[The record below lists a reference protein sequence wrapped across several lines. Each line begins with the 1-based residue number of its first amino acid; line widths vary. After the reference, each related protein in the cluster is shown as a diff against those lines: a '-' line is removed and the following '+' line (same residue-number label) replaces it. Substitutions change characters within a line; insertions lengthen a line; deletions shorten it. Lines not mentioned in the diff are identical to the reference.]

1 MASVAVVDS
10 GGTNITSVLFALE
23 RLGAPAK
30 LTADPAEIAAASH
43 VLLPGVGAA
52 GPGMAKLQQKSL
64 IGCLKELRQP
74 MMGVCLGMQL
84 MYERSTEGNVEC
96 LGLLKGEVRRFKDGP
111 DLTVP
116 HMGWNDVTPARS
128 GDALLAGLVP
138 GEQAYYVHSFFAP
151 VTDDTVAIC
160 DYGVPFAAMV
170 HRGNLYG
177 CQFHPERSSAVGK
190 RVLENFLAVA

>member
-10 GGTNITSVLFALE
+10 GGTNINSVLFALQ

-52 GPGMAKLQQKSL
+52 GPGMAKLQHKNL
-64 IGCLKELRQP
+64 IPCLKELRQP

-84 MYERSTEGNVEC
+84 MFERSTEGNVEC
-96 LGLLKGEVRRFKDGP
+96 LGLLKGEVRRFNDGP

-116 HMGWNDVTPARS
+116 HMGWNDVTPARD

-151 VTDDTVAIC
+151 VTDDTVATC

>member
-10 GGTNITSVLFALE
+10 GGTNINSVLFALE

-30 LTADPAEIAAASH
+30 LTADPVEIAAASH

-52 GPGMAKLQQKSL
+52 GPGMAKLQQKNL
-64 IGCLKELRQP
+64 IPCLRELRQP

-128 GDALLAGLVP
+128 GDALLTGLVL

-151 VTDDTVAIC
+151 VTDDTVATC

>member
-10 GGTNITSVLFALE
+10 GGANITSVLFALE
-23 RLGAPAK
+23 RLGVPAK
-30 LTADPAEIAAASH
+30 LTADAAEIAAASH

-52 GPGMAKLQQKSL
+52 GPGMAKLQQRDL
-64 IGCLKELRQP
+64 IPCLRQLRQP
-74 MMGVCLGMQL
+74 VMGVCLGMQL
-84 MYERSTEGNVEC
+84 MYERSTEGDVEC

-128 GDALLAGLVP
+128 GDPLLLGLTP
-138 GEQAYYVHSFFAP
+138 GQQAYYVHSFFAP
-151 VTDDTVAIC
+151 VTDDTVATC

>member
-138 GEQAYYVHSFFAP
+138 GDQAYYVHSFFAP

>member
-10 GGTNITSVLFALE
+10 GGTNINSVLFALE

-30 LTADPAEIAAASH
+30 LSADPEEIAAASH

-64 IGCLKELRQP
+64 IPCLRKLRQP

-84 MYERSTEGNVEC
+84 MYEHSTEGDVEC

-151 VTDDTVAIC
+151 VTDDTVATC

-177 CQFHPERSSAVGK
+177 CQFHPERSGAVGK

>member
-10 GGTNITSVLFALE
+10 GGANITSVLFALE

-30 LTADPAEIAAASH
+30 LTADAAEIAASSH

-52 GPGMAKLQQKSL
+52 GPGMAKLHQRDL
-64 IGCLKELRQP
+64 VPCLRELRQP
-74 MMGVCLGMQL
+74 IMGVCLGMQL

-128 GDALLAGLVP
+128 GDPLLAGLAP
-138 GEQAYYVHSFFAP
+138 GQQAYYVHSFFAP
-151 VTDDTVAIC
+151 VTDDTVATC
-160 DYGVPFAAMV
+160 DYGAPFAAMV

>member
-52 GPGMAKLQQKSL
+52 GPGMAKLQQKNL
-64 IGCLKELRQP
+64 IPCLKELRQP

-116 HMGWNDVTPARS
+116 HMGWNDVTPARA
-128 GDALLAGLVP
+128 GDALLTGLVS

-151 VTDDTVAIC
+151 VTDDTVATC

>member
-10 GGTNITSVLFALE
+10 GGTNINSVLFALE

-52 GPGMAKLQQKSL
+52 GPGMAKLQQKNL
-64 IGCLKELRQP
+64 IPYLKELRQP

-84 MYERSTEGNVEC
+84 MYESSTEGNVEC

-151 VTDDTVAIC
+151 VTDDTVATC

>member
-10 GGTNITSVLFALE
+10 GVADVTSVRFALE

-96 LGLLKGEVRRFKDGP
+96 LGLLKGEVRRFKNGP

-128 GDALLAGLVP
+128 GDVLLAGLVP

-151 VTDDTVAIC
+151 VTDDTVAVC

>member
-96 LGLLKGEVRRFKDGP
+96 LGLLKGEVRRFKDG
-111 DLTVP
+111 
-116 HMGWNDVTPARS
+116 RS
-128 GDALLAGLVP
+128 EEHTSELQSLRHLVCRLL
-138 GEQAYYVHSFFAP
+138 
-151 VTDDTVAIC
+151 
-160 DYGVPFAAMV
+160 
-170 HRGNLYG
+170 
-177 CQFHPERSSAVGK
+177 
-190 RVLENFLAVA
+190 LEK

>member
-10 GGTNITSVLFALE
+10 GGANITSVLFALE

-30 LTADPAEIAAASH
+30 LTANPAEIEAASH

-52 GPGMAKLQQKSL
+52 GPGMAKLQQKDL
-64 IGCLKELRQP
+64 IPCLRGLRQP
-74 MMGVCLGMQL
+74 VMGVCLGMQL
-84 MYERSTEGNVEC
+84 MFERSTEGDVEC

-116 HMGWNDVTPARS
+116 HMGWNDVTPQRA
-128 GDALLAGLVP
+128 GDPLLAGLAP
-138 GEQAYYVHSFFAP
+138 GQQAYYVHSFFAP
-151 VTDDTVAIC
+151 VTEDTVAIC

-190 RVLENFLAVA
+190 QVLENFLAVA

>member
-10 GGTNITSVLFALE
+10 GGANITSVLFALE

-30 LTADPAEIAAASH
+30 LTADAAEIAAASH

-52 GPGMAKLQQKSL
+52 GPGMAKLQQRDL
-64 IGCLKELRQP
+64 IPCLRQLRQP
-74 MMGVCLGMQL
+74 VMGVCLGMQL
-84 MYERSTEGNVEC
+84 MYERSTEGDVEC
-96 LGLLKGEVRRFKDGP
+96 LGLLKGQVLRFKDGP

-128 GDALLAGLVP
+128 DDPLLAGLAP
-138 GEQAYYVHSFFAP
+138 GQQAYYVHSFFAP
-151 VTDDTVAIC
+151 VTDDTVATC
-160 DYGVPFAAMV
+160 DYGVQFAAMV

>member
-10 GGTNITSVLFALE
+10 GGTNINSVLFALE

-30 LTADPAEIAAASH
+30 LTADPVEIAAASH

-52 GPGMAKLQQKSL
+52 GPGMAKLQQKNL
-64 IGCLKELRQP
+64 IPCLKELRQP

-116 HMGWNDVTPARS
+116 HMGWNDVRPARS

-138 GEQAYYVHSFFAP
+138 SEQAYYVHSFFAP
-151 VTDDTVAIC
+151 VTDDTVATC

>member
-30 LTADPAEIAAASH
+30 LTAAPAEIAAASH

>member
-10 GGTNITSVLFALE
+10 GGANITSVLFALE

-30 LTADPAEIAAASH
+30 LTADPAEIGAASH

-52 GPGMAKLQQKSL
+52 GPGMAKLHQKDL
-64 IGCLKELRQP
+64 IPCLRELRQP
-74 MMGVCLGMQL
+74 VMGVCLGMQL
-84 MYERSTEGNVEC
+84 MFERSTEGNVEC

-111 DLTVP
+111 DMTVP
-116 HMGWNDVTPARS
+116 HMGWNDVIAARG
-128 GDALLAGLVP
+128 GDPLLAGLVP
-138 GEQAYYVHSFFAP
+138 GQQAYFVHSYFAP
-151 VTDDTVAIC
+151 VTEDTVATC